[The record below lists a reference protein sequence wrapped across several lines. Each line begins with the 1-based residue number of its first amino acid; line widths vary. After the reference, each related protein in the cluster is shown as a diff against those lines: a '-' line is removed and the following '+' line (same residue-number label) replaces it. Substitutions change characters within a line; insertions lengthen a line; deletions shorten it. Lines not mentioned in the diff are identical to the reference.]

1 MKICILAAG
10 KGTRMGSIC
19 DNINKSL
26 LPLNN
31 KAIISHIIE
40 KFSKTDSF
48 VIGLGYKA
56 EQVKSYL
63 KAAHPDKKFEFVK
76 IKNFDGKGS
85 GPGLS
90 LLSCK
95 NHLKEPFIFLPCDCI
110 FSDRLENLPNENWIG
125 ISKVMVNE
133 SEQYCNVAIKNKRV
147 IDIRDKIK
155 SSKEYYAFT
164 GLLFVKDHKEF
175 WNGLKRNVMI
185 KKEHQVSNGLV
196 ELMKNSGL
204 HTKKI
209 KWNDIGDL
217 KKYKETQKRF
227 DSKSI
232 AKTNEFIYFINN
244 RVVKFFSDE
253 KIVEKRVKKTQIK
266 SKIFPIVERC
276 GKNFYWY
283 KLWNGMP
290 FYACGTPALFKKLL
304 IWLDERVWT
313 SVNLNSKTTEK
324 LCKDFY
330 YKKTMSRLS
339 LFKKENPSFKFPKI
353 INGKSIPPLEKL
365 LEQIPWSRLFIGIP
379 SFIHGDLQFQNILYN
394 QKLDKFLLIDWR
406 QDFAGNIEVGDLY
419 YDLAKLYGG
428 IIMNYDHIMKDL
440 YNFHQ
445 NGNKVT
451 VSLTKWK
458 NDDNYQKILDDYIK
472 QKNLDSKKIRL
483 LVGLIYINMAA
494 LHHSPF
500 NSALICLGS
509 SIISDVLNER

>member
-10 KGTRMGSIC
+10 KGTRMGPIC
-19 DNINKSL
+19 KNINKSL
-26 LPLNN
+26 LPINN

-63 KAAHPDKKFEFVK
+63 KAAHSDKKFEFVK

-90 LLSCK
+90 LLNCR
-95 NHLKEPFIFLPCDCI
+95 NHLNEPFIFLPCDCL
-110 FSDRLENLPNENWIG
+110 FSDKLENLPNENWIG
-125 ISKVMVNE
+125 VSRVMANE
-133 SEQYCNVAIKNKRV
+133 SDQYCNVAIKNKRV

-155 SSKEYYAFT
+155 SSEDYYAFT
-164 GLLFVKDHKEF
+164 GLLFVKDYKEF
-175 WNGLKRNVMI
+175 WNGLKKNVMI

-196 ELMKNSGL
+196 ELMKGSGL

-217 KKYKETQKRF
+217 KKYKETHKRF

-244 RVVKFFSDE
+244 KVIKFFSDE
-253 KIVEKRVKKTQIK
+253 KIVEKRVKKTK
-266 SKIFPIVERC
+266 AKPKIFPSVERC

-283 KLWNGMP
+283 QLWNGKP
-290 FYACGTPALFKKLL
+290 LYSCVTPALFKKLL
-304 IWLDERVWT
+304 NWLDEKVWT
-313 SVNLNSKTTEK
+313 NVDLDSTTTEN

-330 YKKTMSRLS
+330 YKKTMSRIS
-339 LFKKENPSFKFPKI
+339 LFQKENPNFKFPKI
-353 INGKSIPPLEKL
+353 INGKRVPSLKKL
-365 LEQIPWSRLFIGIP
+365 LEQIPWSRLFTGIP
-379 SFIHGDLQFQNILYN
+379 SFIHGDLQFQNILYSR
-394 QKLDKFLLIDWR
+394 KLGEFLLIDWR

-428 IIMNYDHIMKDL
+428 IIMNYDYIMKDL

-445 NGNKVT
+445 DGDNVT
-451 VSLTKWK
+451 VSLIKWK

-472 QKNLDSKKIRL
+472 QKNLDFEKIRL

-500 NSALICLGS
+500 NFALISLGS
-509 SIISDVLNER
+509 SIISDVLNEK

>member
-10 KGTRMGSIC
+10 KGTRMGPIC
-19 DNINKSL
+19 KNINKSL
-26 LPLNN
+26 LPINN

-63 KAAHPDKKFEFVK
+63 KAAHSDKKFEFVK

-90 LLSCK
+90 LLNCR
-95 NHLKEPFIFLPCDCI
+95 NHLNEPFIFLPCDCI
-110 FSDRLENLPNENWIG
+110 FSDKLENLPNENWIG
-125 ISKVMVNE
+125 VSRVMVNE
-133 SEQYCNVAIKNKRV
+133 SDQYCNVGIKNKRV
-147 IDIRDKIK
+147 VDIRDKIK
-155 SSKEYYAFT
+155 SSKDYYAFT
-164 GLLFVKDHKEF
+164 GLLFVKDYKEF
-175 WNGLKRNVMI
+175 WNGLKKNVMI
-185 KKEHQVSNGLV
+185 KKERQVSNGLV
-196 ELMKNSGL
+196 ELMKGSGL
-204 HTKKI
+204 YTKKI

-217 KKYKETQKRF
+217 KKYKEIQKRF

-244 RVVKFFSDE
+244 KVIKFFSDE
-253 KIVEKRVKKTQIK
+253 KIVEKRVKKAK
-266 SKIFPIVERC
+266 VKPKIFPNVERC

-283 KLWNGMP
+283 WLWNGRP
-290 FYACGTPALFKKLL
+290 LYSCVTPALFKKLL
-304 IWLDERVWT
+304 NWLDEKVWT
-313 SVNLNSKTTEK
+313 NVDLDSTTTEN

-330 YKKTMSRLS
+330 YKKTMSRIS
-339 LFKKENPSFKFPKI
+339 LFQKENPNFKFPKI
-353 INGKSIPPLEKL
+353 INGKSVPSLKKL
-365 LEQIPWSRLFIGIP
+365 LEQIPWSRLFTGIP
-379 SFIHGDLQFQNILYN
+379 SFIHGDLQFQNILYSR
-394 QKLDKFLLIDWR
+394 KLGEFLLIDWR

-428 IIMNYDHIMKDL
+428 IIMNYDYIMKDL

-445 NGNKVT
+445 DGNNVT
-451 VSLTKWK
+451 VSLIKWK

-472 QKNLDSKKIRL
+472 QKNLDFEKIRL

-500 NSALICLGS
+500 NFALISLGS
-509 SIISDVLNER
+509 SIISDVLNEK

>member
-10 KGTRMGSIC
+10 KGTRMGPIC
-19 DNINKSL
+19 KNINKSL
-26 LPLNN
+26 LPINN

-63 KAAHPDKKFEFVK
+63 KAAHSDKKFEFVK

-90 LLSCK
+90 LLNCR
-95 NHLKEPFIFLPCDCI
+95 NHLNEPFIFLPCDCI
-110 FSDRLENLPNENWIG
+110 FSDKLENLPNENWIG
-125 ISKVMVNE
+125 VSKVMVNE
-133 SEQYCNVAIKNKRV
+133 SDQYCNVGIKNKRV
-147 IDIRDKIK
+147 VDIRDKIK
-155 SSKEYYAFT
+155 SSKDYYAFT
-164 GLLFVKDHKEF
+164 GLLFVKDYKEF
-175 WNGLKRNVMI
+175 WNGLKKNVMI
-185 KKEHQVSNGLV
+185 KKERQVSNGLV
-196 ELMKNSGL
+196 ELMKGSGL
-204 HTKKI
+204 YTKKI

-217 KKYKETQKRF
+217 KKYIEIQKRF

-244 RVVKFFSDE
+244 KVIKFFSDE
-253 KIVEKRVKKTQIK
+253 KIVEKRVKKAK
-266 SKIFPIVERC
+266 VKPKIFPNVERC

-283 KLWNGMP
+283 RLWNGRP
-290 FYACGTPALFKKLL
+290 LYSCVTPALFKKLL
-304 IWLDERVWT
+304 NWLDEKVWT
-313 SVNLNSKTTEK
+313 NVDLDSTTTEN

-330 YKKTMSRLS
+330 YKKTMSRIS
-339 LFKKENPSFKFPKI
+339 LFQKENPNFKFPKI
-353 INGKSIPPLEKL
+353 INGKSVPSLKKL
-365 LEQIPWSRLFIGIP
+365 LEQIPWSRLFTGIP
-379 SFIHGDLQFQNILYN
+379 SFIHGDLQFQNILYSR
-394 QKLDKFLLIDWR
+394 KLGEFLLIDWR

-428 IIMNYDHIMKDL
+428 IIMNYDYIMKDL

-445 NGNKVT
+445 DGNNVT
-451 VSLTKWK
+451 VSLIKWK

-472 QKNLDSKKIRL
+472 QKNLDFEKIRL

-500 NSALICLGS
+500 NFALISLGS
-509 SIISDVLNER
+509 SIISDVLNEK

>member
-10 KGTRMGSIC
+10 KGTRMGPIC
-19 DNINKSL
+19 KNINKSL
-26 LPLNN
+26 LPINN

-63 KAAHPDKKFEFVK
+63 KAAHSDKKFEFVK

-90 LLSCK
+90 LLNCR
-95 NHLKEPFIFLPCDCI
+95 NHLNEPFIFLPCDCI
-110 FSDRLENLPNENWIG
+110 FSDKLENLPNENWIG
-125 ISKVMVNE
+125 VSKVMVNE
-133 SEQYCNVAIKNKRV
+133 SDQYCNVGIKNKRV
-147 IDIRDKIK
+147 VDIRDKIK
-155 SSKEYYAFT
+155 SSKDYYAFT
-164 GLLFVKDHKEF
+164 GLLFVKDYKEF
-175 WNGLKRNVMI
+175 WNGLKKNVMI
-185 KKEHQVSNGLV
+185 KKERQVSNGLV
-196 ELMKNSGL
+196 ELMKGSGL
-204 HTKKI
+204 YTKKI

-217 KKYKETQKRF
+217 KKYKEIQKRF

-244 RVVKFFSDE
+244 KVIKFFSDE
-253 KIVEKRVKKTQIK
+253 KIVEKRVKKAK
-266 SKIFPIVERC
+266 VKPKIFPNVERC

-283 KLWNGMP
+283 WLWNGRP
-290 FYACGTPALFKKLL
+290 LYSCVTPALFKKLL
-304 IWLDERVWT
+304 NWLDEKVWT
-313 SVNLNSKTTEK
+313 NVDLDSTTTEN

-330 YKKTMSRLS
+330 YKKTMSRIS
-339 LFKKENPSFKFPKI
+339 LFQKENPNFKFPKI
-353 INGKSIPPLEKL
+353 INGKSVPSLKKL
-365 LEQIPWSRLFIGIP
+365 LEQIPWSRLFTGIP
-379 SFIHGDLQFQNILYN
+379 SFIHGDLQFQNILYSR
-394 QKLDKFLLIDWR
+394 KLGEFLLIDWR

-428 IIMNYDHIMKDL
+428 IIMNYDYIMKDL

-445 NGNKVT
+445 DGNNVT

-472 QKNLDSKKIRL
+472 QKNLDFEKIRL

-500 NSALICLGS
+500 NFALICLGS
-509 SIISDVLNER
+509 SIISDVLNEK

>member
-10 KGTRMGSIC
+10 KGTRMGPIC
-19 DNINKSL
+19 KNINKSL
-26 LPLNN
+26 LPINN

-63 KAAHPDKKFEFVK
+63 KAAHSDKKFEFVK

-90 LLSCK
+90 LLNCR
-95 NHLKEPFIFLPCDCI
+95 NHLNEPFIFLPCDCI
-110 FSDRLENLPNENWIG
+110 FSDKLENLPNENWIG
-125 ISKVMVNE
+125 VSKVMVNE
-133 SEQYCNVAIKNKRV
+133 SDQYCNVGIKNKRV
-147 IDIRDKIK
+147 VDIRDKIK
-155 SSKEYYAFT
+155 SSKDYYAFT
-164 GLLFVKDHKEF
+164 GLLFVKDYKEF
-175 WNGLKRNVMI
+175 WNGLKKNVMI
-185 KKEHQVSNGLV
+185 KKERQVSNGLV
-196 ELMKNSGL
+196 ELMKGSGL
-204 HTKKI
+204 YTKKI

-217 KKYKETQKRF
+217 KKYKEIQKRF

-244 RVVKFFSDE
+244 KVIKFFSDE
-253 KIVEKRVKKTQIK
+253 KIVEKRVKKAK
-266 SKIFPIVERC
+266 VKPKIFPNVERC

-283 KLWNGMP
+283 RLWNGRP
-290 FYACGTPALFKKLL
+290 LYSCVTPALFKKLL
-304 IWLDERVWT
+304 NWLDEKVWT
-313 SVNLNSKTTEK
+313 NVDLDSTTTEN

-330 YKKTMSRLS
+330 YKKTMSRIS
-339 LFKKENPSFKFPKI
+339 LFQKENPNFKFPKI
-353 INGKSIPPLEKL
+353 INGKSVPSLKKL
-365 LEQIPWSRLFIGIP
+365 LEQIPWSRLFTGIP
-379 SFIHGDLQFQNILYN
+379 SFIHGDLQFQNILYSR
-394 QKLDKFLLIDWR
+394 KLGEFLLIDWR

-428 IIMNYDHIMKDL
+428 IIMNYDYIMKDL

-445 NGNKVT
+445 DGNNVT
-451 VSLTKWK
+451 VSLIKWK

-472 QKNLDSKKIRL
+472 QKNLDFEKIRL

-500 NSALICLGS
+500 NFALISLGS
-509 SIISDVLNER
+509 SIISDVLNEK

>member
-10 KGTRMGSIC
+10 KGTRMGPIC
-19 DNINKSL
+19 KNINKSL
-26 LPLNN
+26 LPINN

-63 KAAHPDKKFEFVK
+63 KAAHSDKKFEFVK

-90 LLSCK
+90 LLNCR
-95 NHLKEPFIFLPCDCI
+95 NHLNEPFIFLPCDCI
-110 FSDRLENLPNENWIG
+110 FSDKLENLPNENWIG
-125 ISKVMVNE
+125 VSKVMVNE
-133 SEQYCNVAIKNKRV
+133 SDQYCNVGIKNKRV
-147 IDIRDKIK
+147 VDIRDKIK
-155 SSKEYYAFT
+155 SSKDYYAFT
-164 GLLFVKDHKEF
+164 GLLFVKDYKEF
-175 WNGLKRNVMI
+175 WNGLKKNVMI
-185 KKEHQVSNGLV
+185 KKERQVSNGLV
-196 ELMKNSGL
+196 ELMKGSGL
-204 HTKKI
+204 YTKKI

-217 KKYKETQKRF
+217 KKYIEIQKRF

-244 RVVKFFSDE
+244 KVIKFFSDE
-253 KIVEKRVKKTQIK
+253 KIVEKRVKKAK
-266 SKIFPIVERC
+266 VKPKIFPNVERC

-283 KLWNGMP
+283 WLWNGRP
-290 FYACGTPALFKKLL
+290 LYSCVTPALFKKLL
-304 IWLDERVWT
+304 NWLDEKVWT
-313 SVNLNSKTTEK
+313 NVDLDSTTTEN

-330 YKKTMSRLS
+330 YKKTMSRIS
-339 LFKKENPSFKFPKI
+339 LFQKENPNFKFPKI
-353 INGKSIPPLEKL
+353 INGKSVPSLKKL
-365 LEQIPWSRLFIGIP
+365 LEQIPWSRLFTGIP
-379 SFIHGDLQFQNILYN
+379 SFIHGDLQFQNILYSR
-394 QKLDKFLLIDWR
+394 KLGEFLLIDWR

-428 IIMNYDHIMKDL
+428 IIMNYDYIMKDL

-445 NGNKVT
+445 DGNNVT
-451 VSLTKWK
+451 VSLIKWK

-472 QKNLDSKKIRL
+472 QKNLDFEKIRL

-500 NSALICLGS
+500 NFALISLGS
-509 SIISDVLNER
+509 SIISDVLNEK

>member
-10 KGTRMGSIC
+10 KGTRMGPIC
-19 DNINKSL
+19 KNINKSL

-63 KAAHPDKKFEFVK
+63 KAAHSDKKFEFVK

-90 LLSCK
+90 LLNCR
-95 NHLKEPFIFLPCDCI
+95 NHLNEPFIFLPCDCI
-110 FSDRLENLPNENWIG
+110 FSDKLENLPNENWIG
-125 ISKVMVNE
+125 VSKVMVNE
-133 SEQYCNVAIKNKRV
+133 SDQYCNVGIKNKRV
-147 IDIRDKIK
+147 VDIRDKIK
-155 SSKEYYAFT
+155 SSKDYYAFT
-164 GLLFVKDHKEF
+164 GLLFVKDYKEF
-175 WNGLKRNVMI
+175 WNGLKKNVMI
-185 KKEHQVSNGLV
+185 KKERQVSNGLV
-196 ELMKNSGL
+196 ELMKGSGL
-204 HTKKI
+204 YTKKI

-217 KKYKETQKRF
+217 KKYIEIQKRF

-244 RVVKFFSDE
+244 KVIKFFSDE
-253 KIVEKRVKKTQIK
+253 KIVEKRVKKAK
-266 SKIFPIVERC
+266 VKPKIFPNVERC

-283 KLWNGMP
+283 WLWNGRP
-290 FYACGTPALFKKLL
+290 LYSCVTPALFKKLL
-304 IWLDERVWT
+304 NWLDEKVWT
-313 SVNLNSKTTEK
+313 NVDLDSTTTEN

-330 YKKTMSRLS
+330 YKKTMSRIS
-339 LFKKENPSFKFPKI
+339 LFQKENPNFKFPKI
-353 INGKSIPPLEKL
+353 INGKSVPSLKKL
-365 LEQIPWSRLFIGIP
+365 LEQIPWSRLFTGIP
-379 SFIHGDLQFQNILYN
+379 SFIHGDLQFQNILYSR
-394 QKLDKFLLIDWR
+394 KLGEFLLIDWR

-428 IIMNYDHIMKDL
+428 IIMNYDYIMKDL

-445 NGNKVT
+445 DGNNVT

-472 QKNLDSKKIRL
+472 QKNLDFEKIRL

-500 NSALICLGS
+500 NFALICLGS
-509 SIISDVLNER
+509 SIISDILNEK

>member
-10 KGTRMGSIC
+10 KGTRMGPIC
-19 DNINKSL
+19 KNINKSL
-26 LPLNN
+26 LPINN

-63 KAAHPDKKFEFVK
+63 KAAHSDKKFEFVK

-90 LLSCK
+90 LLNCR
-95 NHLKEPFIFLPCDCI
+95 NHLNEPFIFLPCDCI
-110 FSDRLENLPNENWIG
+110 FSDKLENLPNENWIG
-125 ISKVMVNE
+125 VSKVMVNE
-133 SEQYCNVAIKNKRV
+133 SDQYCNVGIKNKRV
-147 IDIRDKIK
+147 VDIRDKIK
-155 SSKEYYAFT
+155 SSKDYYAFT
-164 GLLFVKDHKEF
+164 GLLFVKDYKEF
-175 WNGLKRNVMI
+175 WNGLKKNVMI
-185 KKEHQVSNGLV
+185 KKERQVSNGLV
-196 ELMKNSGL
+196 ELMKGSGL
-204 HTKKI
+204 YTKKI

-217 KKYKETQKRF
+217 KKYQEIQKRF

-244 RVVKFFSDE
+244 KVIKFFSDE
-253 KIVEKRVKKTQIK
+253 KIVEKRVKKAK
-266 SKIFPIVERC
+266 VKPKIFPNVERC

-283 KLWNGMP
+283 RLWNGRP
-290 FYACGTPALFKKLL
+290 LYSCVTPALFKKLL
-304 IWLDERVWT
+304 NWLDEKVWT
-313 SVNLNSKTTEK
+313 NVDLDSTTTEN

-330 YKKTMSRLS
+330 YKKTMSRIS
-339 LFKKENPSFKFPKI
+339 LFQKENPNFKFPKI
-353 INGKSIPPLEKL
+353 INGKSVPSLKKL
-365 LEQIPWSRLFIGIP
+365 LEQIPWSRLFTGIP
-379 SFIHGDLQFQNILYN
+379 SFIHGDLQFQNILYSR
-394 QKLDKFLLIDWR
+394 KLGEFLLIDWR

-428 IIMNYDHIMKDL
+428 IIMNYDYIMKDL

-445 NGNKVT
+445 DGNNVT
-451 VSLTKWK
+451 VSLIKWK

-472 QKNLDSKKIRL
+472 QKNLDFEKIRL

-500 NSALICLGS
+500 NFALISLGS
-509 SIISDVLNER
+509 SIISDVLNEK

>member
-10 KGTRMGSIC
+10 KGTRMGPIC
-19 DNINKSL
+19 KNINKSL
-26 LPLNN
+26 LPINN

-63 KAAHPDKKFEFVK
+63 KAAHSDKKFEFVK

-90 LLSCK
+90 LLNCR
-95 NHLKEPFIFLPCDCI
+95 NHLNEPFIFLPCDCI
-110 FSDRLENLPNENWIG
+110 FSDKLENLPNENWIG
-125 ISKVMVNE
+125 VSKVMVNE
-133 SEQYCNVAIKNKRV
+133 SDQYCNVGIKNKRV
-147 IDIRDKIK
+147 VDIRDKIK
-155 SSKEYYAFT
+155 SSKDYYAFT
-164 GLLFVKDHKEF
+164 GLLFVKDYKEF
-175 WNGLKRNVMI
+175 WNGLKKNVMI
-185 KKEHQVSNGLV
+185 KKERQVSNGLV
-196 ELMKNSGL
+196 ELMKGSGL
-204 HTKKI
+204 YTKKI

-217 KKYKETQKRF
+217 KKYIEIQKRF

-244 RVVKFFSDE
+244 KVIKFFSDE
-253 KIVEKRVKKTQIK
+253 KIVEKRVKKAK
-266 SKIFPIVERC
+266 VKPKIFPNVERC

-283 KLWNGMP
+283 QLWNGRQL
-290 FYACGTPALFKKLL
+290 YSCVTPTLFKKLL
-304 IWLDERVWT
+304 NWLDEKVWT
-313 SVNLNSKTTEK
+313 NVNLDSTTTRN

-330 YKKTMSRLS
+330 YKKTMSRIS
-339 LFKKENPSFKFPKI
+339 LFQKENPNFKFPKI
-353 INGKSIPPLEKL
+353 INGKSVPSLKKL
-365 LEQIPWSRLFIGIP
+365 LEQIPWSRLFTGIP
-379 SFIHGDLQFQNILYN
+379 SFIHGDLQFQNILYSR
-394 QKLDKFLLIDWR
+394 KLGEFLLIDWR

-428 IIMNYDHIMKDL
+428 IIMNYDYIMKDL

-445 NGNKVT
+445 DGNNVT
-451 VSLTKWK
+451 VSLIKWK

-472 QKNLDSKKIRL
+472 QKNLDFEKIRL

-500 NSALICLGS
+500 NFALISLGS
-509 SIISDVLNER
+509 SIISDVLNEK

>member
-10 KGTRMGSIC
+10 KGTRMGPIC
-19 DNINKSL
+19 KNINKSL
-26 LPLNN
+26 LPINN

-48 VIGLGYKA
+48 VIGLGYRA

-63 KAAHPDKKFEFVK
+63 KAAHSDKKFEFVK

-90 LLSCK
+90 LLSCRS
-95 NHLKEPFIFLPCDCI
+95 HLNEPFIFLPCDCI
-110 FSDRLENLPNENWIG
+110 FSDKLENLPNENWIG
-125 ISKVMVNE
+125 VSRVMANE
-133 SEQYCNVAIKNKRV
+133 SDQYCNVAIKNKRV

-155 SSKEYYAFT
+155 SSEDYYAFT
-164 GLLFVKDHKEF
+164 GLLFVKDYKEF
-175 WNGLKRNVMI
+175 WNGLKKNVMI

-196 ELMKNSGL
+196 ELMKGSGL

-217 KKYKETQKRF
+217 KKYKEIQNKF

-244 RVVKFFSDE
+244 KVIKFFSDE
-253 KIVEKRVKKTQIK
+253 KIVEKRVKKTK
-266 SKIFPIVERC
+266 VKPKIFPNVERC
-276 GKNFYWY
+276 GKNFYRY
-283 KLWNGMP
+283 QLWNGRP
-290 FYACGTPALFKKLL
+290 LYSCVTPALFKKLL
-304 IWLDERVWT
+304 NWLDEKVWT
-313 SVNLNSKTTEK
+313 NVDLDSTTTEN

-330 YKKTMSRLS
+330 YKKTMSRIS
-339 LFKKENPSFKFPKI
+339 LFKKENPNFKFPKI
-353 INGKSIPPLEKL
+353 VNGKSIPPLEKL
-365 LEQIPWSRLFIGIP
+365 LDQIPWSRLFTGIP
-379 SFIHGDLQFQNILYN
+379 SFIHGDLQFQNILYSR
-394 QKLDKFLLIDWR
+394 KLDEFLLIDWR

-428 IIMNYDHIMKDL
+428 IIMNYDYIMKDL
-440 YNFHQ
+440 YNFHH
-445 NGNKVT
+445 NGNKVR

-458 NDDNYQKILDDYIK
+458 NDDNYQKILDDYIR
-472 QKNLDSKKIRL
+472 QKNLDFKKIRL

-500 NSALICLGS
+500 NFALICLGS
-509 SIISDVLNER
+509 SIISDVLNEK

>member
-10 KGTRMGSIC
+10 KGTRMGPIC
-19 DNINKSL
+19 KNINKSL
-26 LPLNN
+26 LPINN

-63 KAAHPDKKFEFVK
+63 KAAHSDKKFEFVK

-90 LLSCK
+90 LLNCR
-95 NHLKEPFIFLPCDCI
+95 NHLNEPFIFLPCDCI
-110 FSDRLENLPNENWIG
+110 FSDKLENLPNENWIG
-125 ISKVMVNE
+125 VSKVMVNE
-133 SEQYCNVAIKNKRV
+133 SDQYCNVGIKNKRV
-147 IDIRDKIK
+147 VDIRDKIK
-155 SSKEYYAFT
+155 SSKDYYAFT
-164 GLLFVKDHKEF
+164 GLLFVKDYKEF
-175 WNGLKRNVMI
+175 WNGLKKNVMI
-185 KKEHQVSNGLV
+185 KKERQVSNGLV
-196 ELMKNSGL
+196 ELMKGSGL
-204 HTKKI
+204 HAKKI

-217 KKYKETQKRF
+217 KKYKDTQNKF

-244 RVVKFFSDE
+244 KVIKFFSDE
-253 KIVEKRVKKTQIK
+253 KIVEKRVKKAK
-266 SKIFPIVERC
+266 VKPKIFPNVERC

-283 KLWNGMP
+283 RLWNGRP
-290 FYACGTPALFKKLL
+290 LYSCVTPALFKKLL
-304 IWLDERVWT
+304 NWLDEKVWT
-313 SVNLNSKTTEK
+313 NVDLDSTTTEN

-330 YKKTMSRLS
+330 YKKTMSRIS
-339 LFKKENPSFKFPKI
+339 LFQKENPNFKFPKI
-353 INGKSIPPLEKL
+353 INGKSVPSLKKL
-365 LEQIPWSRLFIGIP
+365 LEQIPWSRLFTGIP
-379 SFIHGDLQFQNILYN
+379 SFIHGDLQFQNILYSR
-394 QKLDKFLLIDWR
+394 KLGEFLLIDWR

-428 IIMNYDHIMKDL
+428 IIMNYDYIMKDL

-445 NGNKVT
+445 DGNNVT

-472 QKNLDSKKIRL
+472 QKNLDFEKIRL

-500 NSALICLGS
+500 NFALISLGS
-509 SIISDVLNER
+509 SIISDVLNEK

>member
-10 KGTRMGSIC
+10 KGTRMGPIC

-26 LPLNN
+26 LPLND

-155 SSKEYYAFT
+155 SSKEHYAFT

-175 WNGLKRNVMI
+175 WNGLKSDLMI

-209 KWNDIGDL
+209 KWDDIGDL

-244 RVVKFFSDE
+244 RVIKFFSDE

-290 FYACGTPALFKKLL
+290 FYTCGTPILFKKLL

-353 INGKSIPPLEKL
+353 INGKNIPPLEKL

-472 QKNLDSKKIRL
+472 RKNLDSKKIRL

-509 SIISDVLNER
+509 SMISDVLNER

>member
-10 KGTRMGSIC
+10 KGTRMGPIC
-19 DNINKSL
+19 KNINKSL
-26 LPLNN
+26 LPINN

-63 KAAHPDKKFEFVK
+63 KAAHSDKKFEFVK

-90 LLSCK
+90 LLNCR
-95 NHLKEPFIFLPCDCI
+95 NHLNEPFIFLPCDCI
-110 FSDRLENLPNENWIG
+110 FSDKLENLPNENWIG
-125 ISKVMVNE
+125 VSKVMVNE
-133 SEQYCNVAIKNKRV
+133 SDQYCNVGIKNKRV
-147 IDIRDKIK
+147 VDIRDKIK
-155 SSKEYYAFT
+155 SSKDYYAFT
-164 GLLFVKDHKEF
+164 GLLFVKDYKEF
-175 WNGLKRNVMI
+175 WNGLKKNVMI
-185 KKEHQVSNGLV
+185 KKERQVSNGLV
-196 ELMKNSGL
+196 ELMKGSGL
-204 HTKKI
+204 YTKKI

-217 KKYKETQKRF
+217 KKYIEIQKRF

-244 RVVKFFSDE
+244 KVIKFFSDE
-253 KIVEKRVKKTQIK
+253 KIVEKRVKKAK
-266 SKIFPIVERC
+266 VKPKIFPNVERC

-283 KLWNGMP
+283 RLWNGRP
-290 FYACGTPALFKKLL
+290 LYSCVTPALFKKLL
-304 IWLDERVWT
+304 NWLDEKVWT
-313 SVNLNSKTTEK
+313 NVDLDSTTTEN

-330 YKKTMSRLS
+330 YKKTMSRIS
-339 LFKKENPSFKFPKI
+339 LFQKENPNFKFPKI
-353 INGKSIPPLEKL
+353 INGKSVPSLKKL
-365 LEQIPWSRLFIGIP
+365 LEQIPWSRLFTGIP
-379 SFIHGDLQFQNILYN
+379 SFIHGDLQFQNILYSR
-394 QKLDKFLLIDWR
+394 KLDEFLLIDWR

-428 IIMNYDHIMKDL
+428 IIMNYDYIMKDL

-445 NGNKVT
+445 DGNNVT
-451 VSLTKWK
+451 VSLIKWK

-472 QKNLDSKKIRL
+472 QKNLDFEKIRL

-500 NSALICLGS
+500 NFALISLGS
-509 SIISDVLNER
+509 SIISDVLNEK

>member
-10 KGTRMGSIC
+10 KGTRMGPIC
-19 DNINKSL
+19 KNINKSL
-26 LPLNN
+26 LPINN

-63 KAAHPDKKFEFVK
+63 KAAHSDKKFEFVK

-90 LLSCK
+90 LLNCR
-95 NHLKEPFIFLPCDCI
+95 NHLNEPFIFLPCDCI
-110 FSDRLENLPNENWIG
+110 FSDKLENLPNENWIG
-125 ISKVMVNE
+125 VSKVMVNE
-133 SEQYCNVAIKNKRV
+133 SDQYCNVGIKNKRV
-147 IDIRDKIK
+147 VDIRDKIK
-155 SSKEYYAFT
+155 SSKDYYAFT
-164 GLLFVKDHKEF
+164 GLLFVKDYKEF
-175 WNGLKRNVMI
+175 WNGLKKNVMI
-185 KKEHQVSNGLV
+185 KKERQVSNGLV
-196 ELMKNSGL
+196 ELMKGSGL
-204 HTKKI
+204 YTKKI

-217 KKYKETQKRF
+217 KKYKEIQKRF

-244 RVVKFFSDE
+244 KVIKFFSDE
-253 KIVEKRVKKTQIK
+253 KIVEKRVKKAK
-266 SKIFPIVERC
+266 VKPKIFPNVERC

-283 KLWNGMP
+283 RLWNGRP
-290 FYACGTPALFKKLL
+290 LYSCVTPALFKKLL
-304 IWLDERVWT
+304 NWLDEKVWT
-313 SVNLNSKTTEK
+313 NVDLDSTTTEN

-330 YKKTMSRLS
+330 YKKTMSRIS
-339 LFKKENPSFKFPKI
+339 LFQKENPNFKFPKI
-353 INGKSIPPLEKL
+353 INGKSVPSLKKL
-365 LEQIPWSRLFIGIP
+365 LEQIPWSRLFTGIP
-379 SFIHGDLQFQNILYN
+379 SFIHGDLQFQNILYSR
-394 QKLDKFLLIDWR
+394 KLGEFLLIDWR

-428 IIMNYDHIMKDL
+428 IIMNYDYIMKDL

-445 NGNKVT
+445 DGNNVT

-472 QKNLDSKKIRL
+472 QKNLDFEKIRL

-500 NSALICLGS
+500 NFALISLGS
-509 SIISDVLNER
+509 SIISDVLNEK

>member
-10 KGTRMGSIC
+10 KGTRMGPIC
-19 DNINKSL
+19 KNINKSL
-26 LPLNN
+26 LPINN

-63 KAAHPDKKFEFVK
+63 KAAHSDKKFEFVK

-90 LLSCK
+90 LLNCR
-95 NHLKEPFIFLPCDCI
+95 NHLNEPFIFLPCDCI
-110 FSDRLENLPNENWIG
+110 FSDKLENLPNENWIG
-125 ISKVMVNE
+125 VSKVMVNE
-133 SEQYCNVAIKNKRV
+133 SDQYCNVGIKNKRV
-147 IDIRDKIK
+147 VDIRDKIK
-155 SSKEYYAFT
+155 SSKDYYAFT
-164 GLLFVKDHKEF
+164 GLLFVKDYKEF
-175 WNGLKRNVMI
+175 WNGLKKNVMI
-185 KKEHQVSNGLV
+185 KKERQVSNGLV
-196 ELMKNSGL
+196 ELMKGSGL
-204 HTKKI
+204 YTKKI

-217 KKYKETQKRF
+217 KKYKEIQKRF

-244 RVVKFFSDE
+244 KVIKFFSDE
-253 KIVEKRVKKTQIK
+253 KIVEKRVKKAK
-266 SKIFPIVERC
+266 VKPKIFPNVERC

-283 KLWNGMP
+283 RLWNGRP
-290 FYACGTPALFKKLL
+290 LYSCVTPALFKKLL
-304 IWLDERVWT
+304 NWLDEKVWT
-313 SVNLNSKTTEK
+313 NVDLDSTTTEN

-330 YKKTMSRLS
+330 YKKTMSRIS
-339 LFKKENPSFKFPKI
+339 LFQKENPNFKFPKI
-353 INGKSIPPLEKL
+353 INGKSVPSLKKL
-365 LEQIPWSRLFIGIP
+365 LEQIPWSRLFTGIP
-379 SFIHGDLQFQNILYN
+379 SFIHGDLQFQNILYSR
-394 QKLDKFLLIDWR
+394 KLDEFLLIDWR

-428 IIMNYDHIMKDL
+428 IIMNYDYIMKDL

-445 NGNKVT
+445 DGNNVT
-451 VSLTKWK
+451 VSLIKWK

-472 QKNLDSKKIRL
+472 QKNLDFEKIRL

-500 NSALICLGS
+500 NFALISLGS
-509 SIISDVLNER
+509 SIISDVLNEK